1 MKKTQ
6 LGERMRIKFICSL
19 VLLILVAPAAAKAQ
33 TEQWVAR
40 YNGQGG
46 ANSIAVD
53 SNTGNVYV
61 TGFSWGGETLQDYAT
76 VAYDAAGTELWV
88 ARYNGPANGYDVP
101 SAIAVDSNTGNVY
114 VTGRSDGIG
123 TGYDY
128 ATVAYDSRGAEL
140 WVAGYN
146 GPGNQG
152 DSATAIAVD
161 STGNVYVTGSSWGG
175 AETMFDFAT
184 IKYDATG
191 AELWVA
197 RYNGPASSGDWATAI
212 AVDDTGNIYVT
223 GGSVGIGTFNDYA
236 TVAYDATGAQLWV
249 ARYNGPANFDD
260 VARAI
265 AVNSGTGNV
274 YVTGESRGIGTFDD
288 YATVAYDSNGT
299 ELWVARYNGPGND
312 KDSASA
318 IAVDSTGSVYVT
330 GESEGLGTLIDYAT
344 VAYDSNGTEL
354 WVARYN
360 GPANGYD
367 IANAIAVD
375 STGSVYVTGRSEGIR
390 TGYDYATI
398 AYNSTGAEQWVARYN
413 GPGNAQDIATAIAV
427 DSTRNVYVTGW
438 STGIGTGDFATIK
451 YSQP

>member
-46 ANSIAVD
+46 PNS
-53 SNTGNVYV
+53 
-61 TGFSWGGETLQDYAT
+61 
-76 VAYDAAGTELWV
+76 
-88 ARYNGPANGYDVP
+88 
-101 SAIAVDSNTGNVY
+101 IAVDSNTGNVY

-128 ATVAYDSRGAEL
+128 ATVAYDSRAAEL
-140 WVAGYN
+140 WVARYN

-223 GGSVGIGTFNDYA
+223 GGSV
-236 TVAYDATGAQLWV
+236 
-249 ARYNGPANFDD
+249 
-260 VARAI
+260 
-265 AVNSGTGNV
+265 
-274 YVTGESRGIGTFDD
+274 GIGTFDD

-375 STGSVYVTGRSEGIR
+375 STGSVYVTGRSEGI
-390 TGYDYATI
+390 
-398 AYNSTGAEQWVARYN
+398 
-413 GPGNAQDIATAIAV
+413 
-427 DSTRNVYVTGW
+427 
-438 STGIGTGDFATIK
+438 GTGDFATIK

>member
-101 SAIAVDSNTGNVY
+101 SAIAVDS
-114 VTGRSDGIG
+114 
-123 TGYDY
+123 
-128 ATVAYDSRGAEL
+128 
-140 WVAGYN
+140 
-146 GPGNQG
+146 
-152 DSATAIAVD
+152 
-161 STGNVYVTGSSWGG
+161 TGNVYVTGSSWGG

-223 GGSVGIGTFNDYA
+223 GGSVGI
-236 TVAYDATGAQLWV
+236 
-249 ARYNGPANFDD
+249 
-260 VARAI
+260 
-265 AVNSGTGNV
+265 
-274 YVTGESRGIGTFDD
+274 
-288 YATVAYDSNGT
+288 
-299 ELWVARYNGPGND
+299 
-312 KDSASA
+312 
-318 IAVDSTGSVYVT
+318 
-330 GESEGLGTLIDYAT
+330 GTLIDYAT

-398 AYNSTGAEQWVARYN
+398 AYNSTGAEQW
-413 GPGNAQDIATAIAV
+413 
-427 DSTRNVYVTGW
+427 
-438 STGIGTGDFATIK
+438 
-451 YSQP
+451 

>member
-6 LGERMRIKFICSL
+6 LGERMRIKFISSL

-140 WVAGYN
+140 WVA
-146 GPGNQG
+146 
-152 DSATAIAVD
+152 
-161 STGNVYVTGSSWGG
+161 
-175 AETMFDFAT
+175 
-184 IKYDATG
+184 
-191 AELWVA
+191 
-197 RYNGPASSGDWATAI
+197 RYNGPANSGDSATAI

-354 WVARYN
+354 WVARY
-360 GPANGYD
+360 
-367 IANAIAVD
+367 
-375 STGSVYVTGRSEGIR
+375 T
-390 TGYDYATI
+390 
-398 AYNSTGAEQWVARYN
+398 
-413 GPGNAQDIATAIAV
+413 
-427 DSTRNVYVTGW
+427 
-438 STGIGTGDFATIK
+438 
-451 YSQP
+451 

>member
-76 VAYDAAGTELWV
+76 VAYDAAGT
-88 ARYNGPANGYDVP
+88 
-101 SAIAVDSNTGNVY
+101 
-114 VTGRSDGIG
+114 
-123 TGYDY
+123 
-128 ATVAYDSRGAEL
+128 
-140 WVAGYN
+140 
-146 GPGNQG
+146 
-152 DSATAIAVD
+152 
-161 STGNVYVTGSSWGG
+161 
-175 AETMFDFAT
+175 
-184 IKYDATG
+184 
-191 AELWVA
+191 ELWVA

-344 VAYDSNGTEL
+344 VA
-354 WVARYN
+354 
-360 GPANGYD
+360 
-367 IANAIAVD
+367 
-375 STGSVYVTGRSEGIR
+375 
-390 TGYDYATI
+390 
-398 AYNSTGAEQWVARYN
+398 
-413 GPGNAQDIATAIAV
+413 
-427 DSTRNVYVTGW
+427 
-438 STGIGTGDFATIK
+438 
-451 YSQP
+451 

>member
-76 VAYDAAGTELWV
+76 VAYDAAGKELWF
-88 ARYNGPANGYDVP
+88 ARYNGPANGYDFP

-123 TGYDY
+123 TGY
-128 ATVAYDSRGAEL
+128 
-140 WVAGYN
+140 
-146 GPGNQG
+146 
-152 DSATAIAVD
+152 
-161 STGNVYVTGSSWGG
+161 
-175 AETMFDFAT
+175 
-184 IKYDATG
+184 
-191 AELWVA
+191 
-197 RYNGPASSGDWATAI
+197 
-212 AVDDTGNIYVT
+212 
-223 GGSVGIGTFNDYA
+223 DYA

-274 YVTGESRGIGTFDD
+274 YVTGESRGIGTFD
-288 YATVAYDSNGT
+288 
-299 ELWVARYNGPGND
+299 
-312 KDSASA
+312 
-318 IAVDSTGSVYVT
+318 
-330 GESEGLGTLIDYAT
+330 DYAT